1 MGKLQSWPKPW
12 PQRLN
17 SKQPSLPTDS
27 DAKDSKR
34 WSEFVSDVYVNGLS
48 MSSVQNV
55 MDMNAGYARSLLH
68 KSGFGLRLLQNV
80 RQTRHC
86 SNVDIKDLNMF
97 GGSV

>member
-1 MGKLQSWPKPW
+1 MLLFCLISTFAYFVCMIVFRYARLNSCLTPLPVDGMGKLQSWPKPW

-55 MDMNAGYARSLLH
+55 MDMNAGYAR
-68 KSGFGLRLLQNV
+68 
-80 RQTRHC
+80 
-86 SNVDIKDLNMF
+86 
-97 GGSV
+97 

>member
-1 MGKLQSWPKPW
+1 MEAPVEVCEPAEVRIEFALNCKCRAMSWPKPW

-55 MDMNAGYARSLLH
+55 MDMNAGYAS
-68 KSGFGLRLLQNV
+68 K
-80 RQTRHC
+80 
-86 SNVDIKDLNMF
+86 
-97 GGSV
+97 